1 MRRPA
6 PTARPTLVRL
16 GQGLVLAGVAGFWL
30 LASVGA
36 VRAPSYRLGADYLS
50 ALAASGAAEAA
61 WGLAMFASGALA
73 LAGGAVVLRG
83 SGPIAAGLLAAAAA
97 AVALAGVARV
107 ACPSGAAGCNAGP
120 SVLEPTTSGQVHAL
134 AVVAYQVFFSAA
146 LLALAWAGRQE
157 GRPLPVVVGVGGA
170 VVTAVLAL
178 DPLPLDPGWSQRL
191 WVAVGH
197 AVLVTVAVCRPCV
210 PTSTAGDR
218 P

>member
-6 PTARPTLVRL
+6 PSTGRTVRL
-16 GQGLVLAGVAGFWL
+16 GQGLVLAGVSGFWL

-36 VRAPSYRLGADYLS
+36 ARAPSYRLGADYLS
-50 ALAASGAAEAA
+50 ALAAIGAGEPG
-61 WGLAMFASGALA
+61 WGLAMFVCGALA

-83 SGPIAAGLLAAAAA
+83 SVPVAAALLAAAAGS
-97 AVALAGVARV
+97 VALAGAVRV
-107 ACPSGAAGCNAGP
+107 ACPLGAAGCNAGP

-134 AVVAYQVFFSAA
+134 SVVAYQVFFSAA
-146 LLALAWAGRQE
+146 LLTLAWAGRRE
-157 GRPLPVVVGVGGA
+157 GRVLPVVVGVGGA
-170 VVTAVLAL
+170 VVTAFLAL

-197 AVLVTVAVCRPCV
+197 GVLVTVALCRPCV
-210 PTSTAGDR
+210 PTSAAGEQ